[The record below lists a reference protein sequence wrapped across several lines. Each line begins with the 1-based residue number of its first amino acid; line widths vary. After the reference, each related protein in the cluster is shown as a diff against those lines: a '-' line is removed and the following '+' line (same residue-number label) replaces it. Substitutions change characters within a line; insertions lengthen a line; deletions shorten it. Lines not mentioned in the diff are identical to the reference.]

1 MTKKELMQLKDGTLL
16 YNGHTEGEVKT
27 TSNGIK
33 CIEVLIPIATMDNN
47 ANYFDDRPEWWDILE
62 D

>member
-1 MTKKELMQLKDGTLL
+1 MTRKELMQLKDGTLL
-16 YNGHTEGEVKT
+16 YNGHTEGEVK

>member
-1 MTKKELMQLKDGTLL
+1 MTRKELMQLKDGTLL
-16 YNGHTEGEVKT
+16 YNGHTEGEVK

-47 ANYFDDRPEWWDILE
+47 ANYFDDRPEWWGILE